1 MTAEPTS
8 PSTAADDHR
17 ISHRLW
23 FLDRRTAWYLGALL
37 IPLAGYGIVLKI
49 IRIADRGELPGPIAL
64 LDQLSSDLL
73 FGAGFGLAW
82 MVIFATLGRLR
93 YGRPVAVGALHLSAI
108 IVAAVTTAFHVYYLR
123 TGSPLTLKRLTSA
136 VDSAGEISGLVAAEL
151 QPAIVIL
158 LLSAVGYVIAGPAL
172 LLRVFARRAAD
183 RRAAGRGAAGRGT
196 GARRPPLAAALL
208 TLGLL
213 AGAVW
218 SGPSSPSYFSRAPV
232 LAVGLSGLDDRAA
245 TRPVDLPEPDTITP
259 PVDTRLV
266 AGSKTQRRNV
276 VIITLESQRAIST
289 APYSADPSVTPNL
302 AALAESSLVAE
313 QAYAVMPHTSKSLT
327 ATYCGI
333 EPPFDTR
340 NSESGLEEPDGRGVA
355 ARCLPE
361 LLSEQGYRTG
371 FFQSAT
377 ETYDQRREVITN
389 QFGFEDFAGTEDLPT
404 DGFSTANY
412 FGYEDDVMLEPS
424 REWIERDKSL
434 PFLLG
439 YLTVTA
445 HHDYAMPDGFETE
458 QLADDPELNDYLNGL
473 RYQDRFVGKVIQ
485 QFKDLGLY
493 DDTIFVITGDHGEG
507 FGEHK
512 LRQHDNTIYQEGVQV
527 PLIVHDPQRFGGGE
541 RVATPVQHPAIL
553 PTVTDLLGYTITG
566 GSYRSASLLSRAA
579 RPPVMISCFEEA
591 RCLARIEGSLKYI
604 HHYGYRPDE
613 VFDLATDPGET
624 RNLAET
630 IPADDLARYR
640 AEVLQWRRQVDR
652 TYDDYRNPPPPQPR

>member
-1 MTAEPTS
+1 MSAEPTS
-8 PSTAADDHR
+8 PTPAADDHPISTR
-17 ISHRLW
+17 IW

-37 IPLAGYGIVLKI
+37 IPLALYGIVLKI
-49 IRIADRGELPGPIAL
+49 IRIADLGELPGPIAL

-73 FGAGFGLAW
+73 FGVGFGLAW
-82 MVIFATLGRLR
+82 MVIFATLGRSRL
-93 YGRPVAVGALHLSAI
+93 GRPAAVVTMHLSAI
-108 IVAAVTTAFHVYYLR
+108 AVAAVTTAFHVYYLR

-136 VDSAGEISGLVAAEL
+136 ADSAGEISGLLAAEL

-158 LLSAVGYVIAGPAL
+158 LLSAVGYAIAGPAL
-172 LLRVFARRAAD
+172 LLRVIDNNRPGD
-183 RRAAGRGAAGRGT
+183 RGVGS
-196 GARRPPLAAALL
+196 RRPPVAAALL
-208 TLGLL
+208 TLALL
-213 AGAVW
+213 VGAGY

-245 TRPVDLPEPDTITP
+245 TRPADLPEPTTISP

-266 AGSKTQRRNV
+266 AGPKTDRRNV

-289 APYSADPSVTPNL
+289 APYTADPSLTPNL

-327 ATYCGI
+327 ATYCGT

-340 NSESGLEEPDGRGVA
+340 NSESGLEEPEGRGVA
-355 ARCLPE
+355 ARCLPD

-389 QFGFEDFAGTEDLPT
+389 QFGFEDFAATEDLPT
-404 DGFSTANY
+404 DGYSKSNY
-412 FGYEDDVMLEPS
+412 FGYEDDVMLTPS
-424 REWIERDKSL
+424 RDWIERDPSR

-458 QLADDPELNDYLNGL
+458 QLSDDPELNGYLNGL

-485 QFKDLGLY
+485 QFKELGLY
-493 DDTIFVITGDHGEG
+493 DDTIFVISGDHGEG

-527 PLIVHDPQRFGGGE
+527 PLIVHDPQRFAGGE

-566 GSYRSASLLSRAA
+566 GKYRSASLLSRAA
-579 RPPVMISCFEEA
+579 RPPVMISCFEGA
-591 RCLARIEGSLKYI
+591 RCLARIEGSRKYI

-624 RNLAET
+624 RNLADT

-640 AEVLQWRRQVDR
+640 AESLQWRRQVDR
-652 TYDDYRNPPPPQPR
+652 MYDDYRNPPPPQPR